1 MPIQTADCPV
11 TNDVSPNMAAFD
23 QERIATSFGQLTRAE
38 IQEWEEMLGRPLLHL
53 PAQS

>member
-1 MPIQTADCPV
+1 MPIQIADCPAAK
-11 TNDVSPNMAAFD
+11 DVSPNMAASD
-23 QERIATSFGQLTRAE
+23 QERIATPFGQLTRAE